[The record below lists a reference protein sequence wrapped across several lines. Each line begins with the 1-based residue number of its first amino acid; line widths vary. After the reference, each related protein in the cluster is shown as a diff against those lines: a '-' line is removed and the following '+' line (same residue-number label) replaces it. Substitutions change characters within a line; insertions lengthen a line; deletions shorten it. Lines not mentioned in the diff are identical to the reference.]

1 MRWMSARSLTARRL
15 VAMAAATL
23 PLLVSV
29 GCSNSGESTVS
40 MSGSVT
46 PTTETV
52 AAPPSCSAQGV
63 RDSVERLVA
72 AMNEGDVTAADA
84 AVAPK
89 PQFQWFSVD
98 PERLNAAAYDRG
110 SLREFL
116 EAQVTAGQQTELIF
130 FSFTSFRVE
139 DRTGHFGFRLAQRSQ
154 AEQPTEAVGKG
165 AIDCDTGLIMVW
177 SVGPREPSA

>member
-1 MRWMSARSLTARRL
+1 MRWMSARSLTARWL
-15 VAMAAATL
+15 VAMAAVTL

-29 GCSNSGESTVS
+29 GCSNSAESTVS
-40 MSGSVT
+40 LPGST
-46 PTTETV
+46 SPTTETV
-52 AAPPSCSAQGV
+52 TAPPSCSAQAV
-63 RDSVERLVA
+63 RDSVERFVA
-72 AMNEGDVTAADA
+72 AMNERDVAAADA

-98 PERLNAAAYDRG
+98 PERLNAAAYDRS

-116 EAQVTAGQQTELIF
+116 EAQVTAGQQIELISF
-130 FSFTSFRVE
+130 TFTSFRDE
-139 DRTGHFGFRLAQRSQ
+139 DRTGNFGFRLAQRSE
-154 AEQPTEAVGKG
+154 AEQPMEAVGKG